1 MLVHFFVAHQFYEDA
16 CQTATV
22 RVLVIRLCCNDSLL
36 FDDGLK
42 TIFLYC
48 LYLKVQFFRPIP
60 QGDVLEFFSYVC
72 IPSMHTGV
80 SN

>member
-1 MLVHFFVAHQFYEDA
+1 VAHQFCEDA

-36 FDDGLK
+36 FDDALK
-42 TIFLYC
+42 TIFLYY
-48 LYLKVQFFRPIP
+48 LHLKVQFFRPIP

>member
-36 FDDGLK
+36 FDDALK
-42 TIFLYC
+42 TIFLYY
-48 LYLKVQFFRPIP
+48 LHLKVQFFRPIP